1 VFLRDTSGKEFKTY
15 NTPVVSAV
23 MEEIKI
29 ALDEK
34 IKEVEDQIKF

>member
-1 VFLRDTSGKEFKTY
+1 MGNETMYLRDA

-23 MEEIKI
+23 MDEIKST
-29 ALDEK
+29 LDEK